1 MRTTNHWATIHLK
14 KPKKTVSISKMD
26 MLLVL
31 WTKYELE
38 EINFLELKDR
48 VRAIF
53 VLDEWVEGFT
63 VLDEAFLR
71 FKSGGG
77 ATSPGINSQFLRHY
91 KDHKFQ
97 EIGKYGVEDLPKH
110 TNNDEEIL

>member
-1 MRTTNHWATIHLK
+1 
-14 KPKKTVSISKMD
+14 
-26 MLLVL
+26 
-31 WTKYELE
+31 
-38 EINFLELKDR
+38 
-48 VRAIF
+48 
-53 VLDEWVEGFT
+53 
-63 VLDEAFLR
+63 LDEAFLR

-91 KDHKFQ
+91 KDRKFQ